1 MFAVILNFE
10 SSSIDVLD
18 IVNCPDNNYEEFIEE
33 TLDYSLSNCQ
43 WVVVDKKPKFN
54 FLN

>member
-18 IVNCPDNNYEEFIEE
+18 LVNCPDHNYEEFIEG

-43 WVVVDKKPKFN
+43 WMVVDKKPEFN